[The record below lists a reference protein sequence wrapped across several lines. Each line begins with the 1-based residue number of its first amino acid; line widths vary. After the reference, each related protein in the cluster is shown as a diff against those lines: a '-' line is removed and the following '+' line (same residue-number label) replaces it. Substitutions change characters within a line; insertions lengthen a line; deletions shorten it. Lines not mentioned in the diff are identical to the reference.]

1 MTALSANAAN
11 PIGALRQKEAMRQ
24 YSLQV
29 VSAGTIWQG
38 SLVSQVSQTTGCKAA
53 VDEANGWFVGLAQR
67 KVVNATSGTSRCE
80 MVTGCEAYLLSSNIL
95 VTSIGVS
102 AEVVDSS
109 LVDLAAG
116 TSHHVEVGRI
126 VEYIDSTHTWVW
138 LGQNKGVIAT

>member
-24 YSLQV
+24 YSFQV
-29 VSAGTIWQG
+29 VSAGTIYQG
-38 SLVSQVSQTTGCKAA
+38 SLVGMASQTTGCLAA
-53 VDEANGWFVGLAQR
+53 TDTASQWFVGLAQK

-80 MVTGCEAYLLSSNIL
+80 VVTGCEAYLLSSNIL

-102 AEVVDSS
+102 AEVVDSAT
-109 LVDLAAG
+109 VDLAAG
-116 TSHHVEVGRI
+116 TTHHVEVGRI

-138 LGQNKGVIAT
+138 LGQNKGVIAS

>member
-1 MTALSANAAN
+1 MTALSANALN
-11 PIGALRQKEAMRQ
+11 PIGALRQKDSMRQ
-24 YSLQV
+24 YSLQIA
-29 VSAGTIWQG
+29 SNTTIWQG
-38 SLVSQVSQTTGCKAA
+38 SLVGQASQTTGCLPASDTA
-53 VDEANGWFVGLAQR
+53 SQWFVGLAQR
-67 KVVNATSGTSRCE
+67 KVVNPTSGTLRCE
-80 MVTGCEAYLLSSNIL
+80 MVTGAEAYLLSQNIL

-116 TSHHVEVGRI
+116 TTHHVEVGRI